1 VKADQDDVETNQALV
16 QKLSSKSIRE
26 KNTTEPPPKEEEP

>member
-1 VKADQDDVETNQALV
+1 VETNQALV
-16 QKLSSKSIRE
+16 QKLSSKTSIRE